1 MNEPSNNGA
10 PLSANSQEKIYRP
23 LPDPPLSKGEQ
34 LKLMVQLAAGLL
46 ASGKYHD
53 DDSGEPEL
61 TAFDRAE
68 DFDKEEMFLRRCP
81 LLVSHDAGRML
92 DDLWLEVLE
101 FNGVE
106 REIDM
111 QAMVEAELEERG

>member
-10 PLSANSQEKIYRP
+10 SPNSNPREKIYRP
-23 LPDPPLSKGEQ
+23 LPDLPLSKGEQ

-46 ASGKYHD
+46 SSGKYHD
-53 DDSGEPEL
+53 EDPGEPQL
-61 TAFDRAE
+61 LSYDRAE
-68 DFDKEEMFLRRCP
+68 DFDEEEYFLRKCP
-81 LLVSHDAGRML
+81 LLVSNDAGHVL
-92 DDLWLEVLE
+92 NDLWLEVLE
-101 FNGVE
+101 YDGVE